1 MFFLRKD
8 IIGYQLKDAAI
19 YWLAVPVA
27 VMGSGRT
34 IDLLFA
40 LPELPGH
47 GVLSAAAVVLLT
59 GGLALI
65 RQAMS
70 DLALH
75 GRGTANPRRPPKTL
89 VRSGV
94 YSLCRHPMF
103 LGYDL
108 AALGIILFCRSCGML
123 LVGCPALII
132 FQTLFLRREER
143 YLARRF
149 QQDFPAYQLRV
160 PFLIPRISSCWR
172 KTK

>member
-8 IIGYQLKDAAI
+8 IIGYQLRDAAI

-27 VMGSGRT
+27 VMASGRA

-40 LPELPGH
+40 LPTLSGH
-47 GVLSAAAVVLLT
+47 GAVSAGAAVLLA

-65 RQAMS
+65 RQAMN

-75 GRGTANPRRPPKTL
+75 GRGTVNQRRPPKAL

-108 AALGIILFCRSCGML
+108 AGLGIILFCRSCGML
-123 LVGCPALII
+123 LVGYPALII
-132 FQTLFLRREER
+132 IQTLFLRREER

-149 QQDFPAYQLRV
+149 QQDFTAYQRHV

>member
-8 IIGYQLKDAAI
+8 IFRYQLRDAAI

-27 VMGSGRT
+27 VMASGRT
-34 IDLLFA
+34 IDLFFA
-40 LPELPGH
+40 LPALSGH
-47 GVLSAAAVVLLT
+47 GAVSAVAAVLLA

-75 GRGTANPRRPPKTL
+75 GRGTASPRRPSKTL
-89 VRSGV
+89 VGLGA
-94 YSLCRHPMF
+94 YSRCRHPMF

-108 AALGIILFCRSCGML
+108 AAFGIILFCRSWGML
-123 LVGCPALII
+123 LVSYPAMII
-132 FQTLFLRREER
+132 IQTIFLRREER

-149 QQDFPAYQLRV
+149 GRDFPAYQLRV